1 MNQVL
6 SSMTDEEII
15 QHYIEKENIICEQY
29 DGDDEAFNKKIIE
42 LQEQYVGTIVEK
54 YLQEAEEDLDEEPL
68 TLEEIMQIE
77 DANDFTIAYM
87 DYLNDKCEYGEGM
100 DVLTEQEKT
109 VYYVDTMNSEVHSKG
124 FKEYLQSNDFPG
136 FEVLENALQ
145 MIGASAV
152 HEIVKDAEKKPKW
165 MSFNKID
172 DRFYEYPDNIQQ
184 LIMDYVK
191 KGV

>member
-1 MNQVL
+1 MNNSF

-15 QHYIEKENIICEQY
+15 CDYMEKENIICEQY

-68 TLEEIMQIE
+68 PIEEIMQIE

-87 DYLNDKCEYGEGM
+87 DYLNDKCEYGENM
-100 DVLTEQEKT
+100 EVLTEKEKT

-124 FKEYLQSNDFPG
+124 MKEYLRSDDFPG
-136 FEVLENALQ
+136 FEKLEDALQ
-145 MIGASAV
+145 AIGANAV
-152 HEIVKDAEKKPKW
+152 YEILSDAKKKPKW
-165 MSFNKID
+165 VSFNKID
-172 DRFYEYPDNIQQ
+172 NRFYEYPDNLEQ

-191 KGV
+191 EED